1 MLAINAK
8 EKYRFEVVF
17 ADKIL
22 CIAWVSASLGNR
34 VVMVTLR
41 AKIARKRS
49 LNNLSNECKFVM
61 FRDDFVVKKRFFD

>member
-1 MLAINAK
+1 VLAINAK

-22 CIAWVSASLGNR
+22 CIAWVSGSLCNR
-34 VVMVTLR
+34 VIMFTLK